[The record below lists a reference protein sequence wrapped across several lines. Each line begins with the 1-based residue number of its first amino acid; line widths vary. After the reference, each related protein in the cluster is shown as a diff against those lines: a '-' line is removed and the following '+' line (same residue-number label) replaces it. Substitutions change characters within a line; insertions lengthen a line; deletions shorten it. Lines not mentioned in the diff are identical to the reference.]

1 MIEVEVKFEL
11 IAQVQLKE
19 HFPKMHFVRHVHNSD
34 VYYDTPGFD
43 LLRQAVFVRLR
54 NQQRLEF
61 KFNAQAA
68 PAHVQCTERTFSL
81 RPPPFQAEEMHA
93 LFTRFLPQ
101 WRAADSVEEALC
113 GNGLVELARIEN
125 SRTHYSSEDLIICID
140 QVEGIGD
147 FVEIEMQCEEDGDTR
162 QAIAKL
168 CDLTAGFAARQVR
181 VGYVEL
187 WLQRHHPHAYRLGK
201 YHEEHP
207 LHRVNGSS
215 AGCWR
220 ADTAKRRKP

>member
-11 IAQVQLKE
+11 LAQAQLKE
-19 HFPKMHFVRHVHNSD
+19 YFPTMQFVRHVHNSD

-43 LLRQAVFVRLR
+43 LLRQAVFVRVR

-61 KFNAQAA
+61 KFNAQAD
-68 PAHVQCTERTFSL
+68 PAHVQSTERAFSL
-81 RPPPFQAEEMHA
+81 RPSPSEAEEMHA

-101 WRAADSVEEALC
+101 WRTADSVEEALC
-113 GNGLVELARIEN
+113 CNGLVELARIEN
-125 SRTHYSSEDLIICID
+125 SRICYSREDIIICVD

-162 QAIAKL
+162 QAIARL
-168 CDLTAGFAARQVR
+168 CDLTAGFAARQVC

-201 YHEEHP
+201 YHEEHS
-207 LHRVNGSS
+207 LHPVNRSPT
-215 AGCWR
+215 GC
-220 ADTAKRRKP
+220 